1 MSFYGNLA
9 SVILPFWLLILVHYA
24 ATDWV
29 NHGRDITNG
38 RYARDEFM
46 INPSTVHK
54 LKLRWKFL
62 TGADTTATPAV
73 ADGVVYFPAWNGF
86 LYAVNAFTGDL
97 IWKQN
102 LTQLTGLTGT
112 GVYVNVTV
120 VRATPVV
127 ARDLLIVGIYGPAVC
142 IAVSRLTGQ
151 LVWSTTI
158 DPRPL
163 ALITASGTVYSRGF
177 YVGVS
182 SLEETLPAGK
192 CCTFRGSIVMLDIRS
207 GAIQWQAYTV
217 PDNGGRLNGYS
228 GGAIW
233 GSSPAIDVFRK
244 IVYVATGNLY
254 TAPPEVIECQAK
266 QNNQTTK
273 PDKPDHCTGPD
284 VMFNSIIAFDA
295 SSGKRDIV
303 VAVQK
308 SGFVWALDRDNG
320 NIVWFKLAGPG
331 SNQGGGI
338 WGAATDGNRIY
349 TNIANGDRLPFTLAP
364 SNQTTTAGA
373 WVALDANTGQILW
386 TTADPSNDTPEGPVS
401 LTRGVMF
408 AGSVSPKGP
417 LYALDARTGSVLWSY
432 ETGAT
437 IYGGA
442 SASYGCIYVGHGYT
456 VGLAKF
462 HNWTPGSYVFAFCIF

>member
-1 MSFYGNLA
+1 
-9 SVILPFWLLILVHYA
+9 
-24 ATDWV
+24 
-29 NHGRDITNG
+29 
-38 RYARDEFM
+38 M

-73 ADGVVYFPAWNGF
+73 TDGVVYFPAWNGF

-102 LTQLTGLTGT
+102 LTQQTALTGT
-112 GVYVNVTV
+112 GV
-120 VRATPVV
+120 
-127 ARDLLIVGIYGPAVC
+127 
-142 IAVSRLTGQ
+142 RLTGQ

-163 ALITASGTVYSRGF
+163 AVITASGTIYSRGF

-192 CCTFRGSIVMLDIRS
+192 CCTFRGSIVMLDTRS
-207 GAIQWQAYTV
+207 GVIQWQTYTV
-217 PDNGGRLNGYS
+217 PDNDGRLNGYS
-228 GGAIW
+228 GGAVW
-233 GSSPAIDVFRK
+233 GSSPAIDVSRK

-254 TAPPEVIECQAK
+254 TARP
-266 QNNQTTK
+266 N
-273 PDKPDHCTGPD
+273 
-284 VMFNSIIAFDA
+284 
-295 SSGKRDIV
+295 SGKVIWTRQLGGYDIFYLACLVPNNPDCPLGPNVDADFGEEPMLLTIMSNRTQRDIV

-308 SGFVWALDRDNG
+308 SGFVWALDRGNG
-320 NIVWFKLAGPG
+320 DIVWFKLAGPG
-331 SNQGGGI
+331 SNEGGGI
-338 WGAATDGNRIY
+338 WGAATDGKRIY
-349 TNIANGDRLPFTLAP
+349 TNIANGDQLPFTLAP
-364 SNQTTTAGA
+364 SNQTTTAGG

-386 TTADPSNDTPEGPVS
+386 TMADPSNDTPEGPVS

-437 IYGGA
+437 IYGGV